1 MKNFE
6 KYKDYLV
13 RAITLCNAGKL
24 LELAGID
31 PTAIYNASDFYTI
44 KKNLVDWL
52 LQEYEEPVLDVSEK
66 AYLSALIKPFR
77 KNVLYIS
84 KHEKRYEPDVCFIVI
99 ALNGSECI
107 NLPYFNIKFGMY
119 TKMQP
124 FVKYSLEELGL

>member
-6 KYKDYLV
+6 KYKDYLI
-13 RAITLCNAGKL
+13 RAITLCNSDKL

-31 PTAIYNASDFYTI
+31 PTANYNASDFYAI
-44 KKNLVDWL
+44 KKGLVDWL
-52 LQEYEEPVLDVSEK
+52 LQEYKEPVLDATEK

-77 KNVLYIS
+77 KSVLYIS
-84 KHEKRYEPDVCFIVI
+84 KQEKGYDPHVCFIAI
-99 ALNGSECI
+99 ILKGSERI
-107 NLPYFNIKFGMY
+107 NLPYFNIKSGMY